1 MIARIPAALL
11 LHVLSV
17 LVAAAVIAPSFAAD
31 VPLAVV
37 GDDTVTTRQLD
48 IQLSIMKQRMPEGS
62 TASLPDA
69 DAVLRR
75 LVQNQLVVQEG
86 YRMGMHEHFSVSN
99 QVTEAVRDQSAKAL
113 LDSVAAAVPDDAP
126 DVREERKQA
135 VAGFIDDLMVE
146 YSVVV
151 DSTLLRS
158 LDFATDDGSELTALR
173 QSEDVLAS
181 LPSGQVRVRHL
192 ARAIRFREYHGL
204 RGKPDAAERRDR
216 IFRELLV
223 ESLLRYEARQR
234 GVDRSPAVRR
244 LHDELEQQLVLE
256 ETMKSLL
263 QSDYRPDDAAIEA
276 WYRENIAMFTP
287 EAGVRL
293 DGAKFS
299 EREAAEVFRDRLLA
313 GAKLD
318 WLKRNTPDVMDG
330 PAPFPPTFVAPG
342 MIGMDAADIAVGHV
356 PDIYEVP
363 DGFVVAVVTA
373 LQPVE
378 PQPLDEVRSRIAG
391 MMQAEHTRT
400 RMDTILAR
408 LEEATAVTILPDAL
422 DLTADTIARTLGSG
436 TPTEAP

>member
-1 MIARIPAALL
+1 MIARILADRFLRILPLLACLAGAWPAA
-11 LHVLSV
+11 
-17 LVAAAVIAPSFAAD
+17 AAE

-37 GDDTVTTRQLD
+37 GDDTVTTRHLD
-48 IQLSIMKQRMPEGS
+48 IQLSIMRQRMPDGAA
-62 TASLPDA
+62 ASLPDA

-75 LVQNQLVVQEG
+75 LVQNQLLVQEG

-113 LDSVAAAVPDDAP
+113 LDSVAATVPADAA
-126 DVREERKQA
+126 DVREERRLA
-135 VAGFIDDLMVE
+135 VAGFIDDLMVT
-146 YSVVV
+146 YAVVV

-158 LDFATDDGSELTALR
+158 LDFATADDAALTAMR
-173 QSEDVLAS
+173 QSEDVLAT

-223 ESLLRYEARQR
+223 ESLIRYEARQR
-234 GVDRSPAVRR
+234 GVDASPAIRR
-244 LHDELEQQLVLE
+244 LHAELEQQLVLE

-276 WYRENIAMFTP
+276 YYQENIATFTP

-293 DGAKFS
+293 DGAKFR
-299 EREAAEVFRDRLLA
+299 EREAAELFRDRLLA

-318 WLKRNTPDVMDG
+318 WLKRNTPDVVDG
-330 PAPFPPTFVAPG
+330 PPPFPPTFVAPG
-342 MIGMDAADIAVGHV
+342 MIGMEADDIAVGHV
-356 PDIYEVP
+356 PDVYEVP
-363 DGFVVAVVTA
+363 DGFVVAVVTD

-378 PQPLDEVRSRIAG
+378 PQPLDEVRGRIAG
-391 MMQAEHTRT
+391 SLQAEHTRT
-400 RMDTILAR
+400 RMDDILAR
-408 LEEATAVTILPDAL
+408 LEEATPVTILPGAP
-422 DLTADTIARTLGSG
+422 DLTADTIARTFGPE
-436 TPTEAP
+436 TPTVAQ